1 MDLSYELLRLLRMDT
16 SSHHA
21 SETLRQE
28 IGSTLIATSSA
39 RPYVTALLV
48 VGLCTAANWLL
59 SFWLATTNLAMVY
72 LLGIVLVAVRYDRGP
87 SITAAVTSVL
97 AFDFLF
103 VPPVFTWRFGDKQY
117 LITGFVL
124 LVIGIVISTFATRAR
139 VASQAA
145 LNAQE
150 ERLRNSLLASISHDL
165 RTPLALIAGSASS
178 LRDEKS
184 KLSEIEQ
191 RQLIETMYDEAQ
203 HMSAMVSDLLDMTRL
218 LGGHVVLDRQW
229 YPIEELI
236 GAAIERCRSQL
247 AEHRVHTRLDPEL
260 PMLRVDGVL
269 IEKLLVNLLENA
281 AKYTPVGTRITV
293 AAQRVR
299 DRVDIS
305 VEDEGSGIPPGIEE
319 RVFEKFFRANPE
331 GSVPGSGLGLS
342 ICRAIAEMHGGR
354 IDAANRPGRG
364 AVFVLTLTAEQPPAI
379 EPT

>member
-1 MDLSYELLRLLRMDT
+1 MDT

>member
-1 MDLSYELLRLLRMDT
+1 LDLSYELLRLLRMDT